1 MCKSF
6 LSTKVA
12 LNKNVFLYV
21 FIKTQMVIIEKIN
34 KQLFSIQLNKEKI
47 TDSFLILLK
56 SIQGLSF
63 FNKIVNTLEI
73 KINAKSVEKLVL
85 EKINYELSLEMI
97 YCLFLQQKILEKM
110 GYSFFSFHPED
121 IIVINNRYFVCLNEK
136 NICLIKNDC
145 FSLQT
150 PFSKDNFCSPELIK
164 VENIPNHSV
173 NKLSFHY
180 SLASFIYFCFF
191 KEKYNEEENKLENIK
206 NTKLYWFFKK
216 NLIKDYRKRKIIII
230 YESFV

>member
-34 KQLFSIQLNKEKI
+34 KQLFSIHLNKEKI
-47 TDSFLILLK
+47 TDSYLILLK

-73 KINAKSVEKLVL
+73 KMNATSVEKLVL
-85 EKINYELSLEMI
+85 ENMNYEMSLEMI
-97 YCLFLQQKILEKM
+97 YCLFLQQKLLEKM
-110 GYSFFSFHPED
+110 GYTFFSFHPED
-121 IIVINNRYFVCLNEK
+121 IIVINKQYFICINEIH
-136 NICLIKNDC
+136 ICPIKNDC

-164 VENIPNHSV
+164 VENIPNQSV
-173 NKLSFHY
+173 NKLSFNY

-191 KEKYNEEENKLENIK
+191 REKYNEEENKLENIK
-206 NTKLYWFFKK
+206 NTKLYWFLKK
-216 NLIKDYRKRKIIII
+216 NLIKDYRKRKIFML
-230 YESFV
+230 YDSFV